1 MGSNRVRRD
10 TMLKTCWF
18 DKDGNL
24 INIGE
29 WDPMPEQVE
38 IETRE
43 VLVDVP
49 DDYNLQPYERW
60 YREIPGMKKIVRIET
75 AFETV
80 ERNPIPEGAYSE
92 EREVIQTEDG
102 GLALAEDYAAL
113 RRTAYPPYTVWDV
126 LDEVLKI
133 ITPPPGSKLEEI
145 QAARLAVKAQ
155 YPKPEGDAQ

>member
-1 MGSNRVRRD
+1 MIKK
-10 TMLKTCWF
+10 LCWF

-102 GLALAEDYAAL
+102 GYVLAEDYAAL
-113 RRTAYPPYTVWDV
+113 RRAAYPGYSPFD
-126 LDEVLKI
+126 LIDEILKVI
-133 ITPPPGSKLEEI
+133 DIPPGSKLEEI
-145 QAARLAVKAQ
+145 QQQRLDVKAT
-155 YPKPEGDAQ
+155 YPKPEGSIE